1 MEYST
6 SLGIN
11 FFLHKQMKGVG
22 YDLDDSKVFHLLE
35 SEFHEH
41 LLRDQLQ
48 DGRSYRP
55 KGSNDTKLEGAIKAW
70 THIAFR

>member
-11 FFLHKQMKGVG
+11 FFFHKQMTGVR
-22 YDLDDSKVFHLLE
+22 YDLHDSEVFHLLE
-35 SEFHEH
+35 LEFHEH

-48 DGRSYRP
+48 DERSYTP
-55 KGSNDTKLEGAIKAW
+55 KGGNDTKMEGAIKAW
-70 THIAFR
+70 THITSR